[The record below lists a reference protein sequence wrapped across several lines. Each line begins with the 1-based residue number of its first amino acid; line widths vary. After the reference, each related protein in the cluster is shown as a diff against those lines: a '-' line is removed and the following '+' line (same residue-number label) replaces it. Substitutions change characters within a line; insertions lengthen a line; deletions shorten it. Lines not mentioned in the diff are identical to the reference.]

1 MKKVFILLASSVFAW
16 GSTHETKDNR
26 WLLEMEAGPVWQSR
40 NDAKIPG
47 DTGTKFSLKDFGDGP
62 FLAGRI
68 YMGYRWTEKSEFRA
82 LFAPLTL
89 NGNRT
94 LPGAIDFQ
102 GKTFAA
108 GVDTQSV
115 YKFNSYRLTYR
126 YRLVENEKWKFW
138 IGFTG
143 KIRDAKVGL
152 TQGATS
158 AEKKDLGFVPL
169 VHFKLQYQISPA
181 WNFDLDGDAL
191 AAPQGRAEDI
201 VARVNY
207 EFSPEVSVNL
217 GYRLLEGGADNSTV
231 YTFAFLHY
239 LVAGMQISF

>member
-1 MKKVFILLASSVFAW
+1 
-16 GSTHETKDNR
+16 
-26 WLLEMEAGPVWQSR
+26 
-40 NDAKIPG
+40 
-47 DTGTKFSLKDFGDGP
+47 
-62 FLAGRI
+62 
-68 YMGYRWTEKSEFRA
+68 MGYRWTEKSEFRA

-89 NGNRT
+89 NGSQT
-94 LPGAIDFQ
+94 LPGAIDFE

-169 VHFKLQYQISPA
+169 IHFKLQYQMSPA
-181 WNFDLDGDAL
+181 WIFDLDGDAL

-207 EFSPEVSVNL
+207 ELSPEVSVNM
-217 GYRLLEGGADNSTV
+217 GYRLLEGGADNSRV